1 MSKCKTIAIC
11 NQKGGVGK
19 TTTTVNLGVGLAMK
33 GKRVLLVD
41 ADPQGDLTVSLGWKD
56 NDNLSITLANKIMDF
71 IQDKNSS
78 HDDVVLHHAEGVDLI
93 PANLELSA
101 LELSL
106 VNAMSREVALKG
118 YLNTVK
124 DKYDYILI
132 DCMPSLSMITVNAL
146 SSADSVIIPVQAQF
160 LSAKG
165 MQQLVQTIAKVK
177 RQINPHLKIDGVLFT
192 LVDGRTNLAKSTQ
205 DAIKFAY
212 GKNVKIFNTNIPIA
226 IKAAETS
233 SKGKSIYTYAPKS
246 TVAQAYEE
254 LTKEVLGIEQR
265 EKHRFYAEQDIPLEL
280 LDDFPNHPFRVRD
293 DEDMLKLIESVSER
307 GVLVPAIV
315 RPKADGRYE
324 LISGHRRKRAS
335 ECAEK
340 KTLRCMVSDLDDDAA
355 TIIMVDSNIQRTD
368 ILPSE
373 KAFAYKMKLDAMKHQ
388 GQRTDL
394 TSNPQGRKLVNKE
407 TAQIVG
413 EENGDSQTQVRRYV
427 RLTYLVPELL
437 EMVDEGRIKM
447 RPAVEISYLDEDNQ
461 RDLVDAIDTED
472 CTPSHAQT
480 IKMRKFFDEGKLSS
494 DVITSIMQ
502 EEKPNQKEKII
513 IPNKTVE
520 KYIPKS
526 IPAEKRQDYVCKA
539 LEHYGKYLQRMRD
552 RESR

>member
-1 MSKCKTIAIC
+1 MSKERNTDFTL
-11 NQKGGVGK
+11 NS
-19 TTTTVNLGVGLAMK
+19 L
-33 GKRVLLVD
+33 D
-41 ADPQGDLTVSLGWKD
+41 DLFTSQNERD
-56 NDNLSITLANKIMDF
+56 N
-71 IQDKNSS
+71 
-78 HDDVVLHHAEGVDLI
+78 
-93 PANLELSA
+93 
-101 LELSL
+101 
-106 VNAMSREVALKG
+106 G
-118 YLNTVK
+118 YL
-124 DKYDYILI
+124 
-132 DCMPSLSMITVNAL
+132 P
-146 SSADSVIIPVQAQF
+146 
-160 LSAKG
+160 
-165 MQQLVQTIAKVK
+165 
-177 RQINPHLKIDGVLFT
+177 
-192 LVDGRTNLAKSTQ
+192 
-205 DAIKFAY
+205 
-212 GKNVKIFNTNIPIA
+212 NI
-226 IKAAETS
+226 
-233 SKGKSIYTYAPKS
+233 
-246 TVAQAYEE
+246 
-254 LTKEVLGIEQR
+254 
-265 EKHRFYAEQDIPLEL
+265 QDIPLEL

-472 CTPSHAQT
+472 CIPSHAQT

>member
-1 MSKCKTIAIC
+1 MSKERNTDFTL
-11 NQKGGVGK
+11 NS
-19 TTTTVNLGVGLAMK
+19 L
-33 GKRVLLVD
+33 D
-41 ADPQGDLTVSLGWKD
+41 DLFTSQNERD
-56 NDNLSITLANKIMDF
+56 N
-71 IQDKNSS
+71 
-78 HDDVVLHHAEGVDLI
+78 
-93 PANLELSA
+93 
-101 LELSL
+101 
-106 VNAMSREVALKG
+106 G
-118 YLNTVK
+118 YL
-124 DKYDYILI
+124 
-132 DCMPSLSMITVNAL
+132 P
-146 SSADSVIIPVQAQF
+146 
-160 LSAKG
+160 
-165 MQQLVQTIAKVK
+165 
-177 RQINPHLKIDGVLFT
+177 
-192 LVDGRTNLAKSTQ
+192 
-205 DAIKFAY
+205 
-212 GKNVKIFNTNIPIA
+212 NI
-226 IKAAETS
+226 
-233 SKGKSIYTYAPKS
+233 
-246 TVAQAYEE
+246 
-254 LTKEVLGIEQR
+254 
-265 EKHRFYAEQDIPLEL
+265 QDIPLEL
-280 LDDFPNHPFRVRD
+280 LDNFPNHPFRVRD

-394 TSNPQGRKLVNKE
+394 TSNPQGRKLINKE

>member
-1 MSKCKTIAIC
+1 MSKERNTDFTL
-11 NQKGGVGK
+11 NS
-19 TTTTVNLGVGLAMK
+19 L
-33 GKRVLLVD
+33 D
-41 ADPQGDLTVSLGWKD
+41 DLFTSQNERD
-56 NDNLSITLANKIMDF
+56 N
-71 IQDKNSS
+71 
-78 HDDVVLHHAEGVDLI
+78 
-93 PANLELSA
+93 
-101 LELSL
+101 
-106 VNAMSREVALKG
+106 G
-118 YLNTVK
+118 YL
-124 DKYDYILI
+124 
-132 DCMPSLSMITVNAL
+132 P
-146 SSADSVIIPVQAQF
+146 
-160 LSAKG
+160 
-165 MQQLVQTIAKVK
+165 
-177 RQINPHLKIDGVLFT
+177 
-192 LVDGRTNLAKSTQ
+192 
-205 DAIKFAY
+205 
-212 GKNVKIFNTNIPIA
+212 NI
-226 IKAAETS
+226 
-233 SKGKSIYTYAPKS
+233 
-246 TVAQAYEE
+246 
-254 LTKEVLGIEQR
+254 
-265 EKHRFYAEQDIPLEL
+265 QDIPLEL

-502 EEKPNQKEKII
+502 EEKPNQKEK
-513 IPNKTVE
+513 NRNSK
-520 KYIPKS
+520 
-526 IPAEKRQDYVCKA
+526 QD
-539 LEHYGKYLQRMRD
+539 G
-552 RESR
+552 

>member
-1 MSKCKTIAIC
+1 MSKERNTDFTL
-11 NQKGGVGK
+11 NS
-19 TTTTVNLGVGLAMK
+19 L
-33 GKRVLLVD
+33 D
-41 ADPQGDLTVSLGWKD
+41 DLFTSQNERD
-56 NDNLSITLANKIMDF
+56 N
-71 IQDKNSS
+71 
-78 HDDVVLHHAEGVDLI
+78 
-93 PANLELSA
+93 
-101 LELSL
+101 
-106 VNAMSREVALKG
+106 G
-118 YLNTVK
+118 YL
-124 DKYDYILI
+124 
-132 DCMPSLSMITVNAL
+132 P
-146 SSADSVIIPVQAQF
+146 
-160 LSAKG
+160 
-165 MQQLVQTIAKVK
+165 
-177 RQINPHLKIDGVLFT
+177 
-192 LVDGRTNLAKSTQ
+192 
-205 DAIKFAY
+205 
-212 GKNVKIFNTNIPIA
+212 NI
-226 IKAAETS
+226 
-233 SKGKSIYTYAPKS
+233 
-246 TVAQAYEE
+246 
-254 LTKEVLGIEQR
+254 
-265 EKHRFYAEQDIPLEL
+265 QDIPLEL

-340 KTLRCMVSDLDDDAA
+340 KALRCMVSDLDDDAA